1 MEKWRKHSEGKGIVA
16 RARKESGAPLTNS
29 TKDLRGGGGGES
41 NGNSAEE
48 MDEGDDE
55 EDDEYVDDDD
65 EDGDSSEGKNYCQVG
80 IMLSAF

>member
-29 TKDLRGGGGGES
+29 TKDLRGGGGGGES

-65 EDGDSSEGKNYCQVG
+65 EDGDSSEGKNYC
-80 IMLSAF
+80 